1 VTNLSHSLRLL
12 PADSRQA
19 LRSRGKALSGIA
31 VACFCVVFAFA
42 MPAHSQG
49 APNEWTWMGGSNTYR
64 QPGVYGTLGTPA
76 PGNIPSAR
84 GGASRWM
91 DKSGNFWLFGGG
103 AANDLWEFNPSTKE
117 WTWVGGN
124 STGGQG
130 GVYGTLG
137 VPAAGNIPG
146 DRDSTSTW
154 VDKNGNFWLFGGS
167 GSQGY
172 LNDLWEFD
180 PSTNEWAWMSGSE
193 YVDFCYENG
202 FCFVPGLYGT
212 LGTAA
217 AGNVPGSRVGA
228 SSWTDNSGHLWLF
241 GGNGFDANQNDTDL
255 NDLWEFNPSTSEWA
269 WMGGSSTGTLVG
281 NGDGRPGVYGT
292 LGTPAAGN
300 VPGGRSGATSW
311 TDSSG
316 NFWLFGGVGEDAVSA
331 NRYLNDLW
339 KFNVS
344 KKEWTWM
351 GGSSIVG
358 FCDANNFCSQP
369 GIYGRLGTF
378 AASNVPGSRTDAASW
393 ADTSGNFWLFGGVG
407 ADANNYPGDLNDF
420 WEYSPSTNE
429 WAWMGGSSTI
439 PGFGEGQPGI
449 YGMLGTPAPANI
461 PGGRGGAAAWTGN
474 NGDLWM
480 FGGDGFDANGNQ
492 GALND
497 LWENQPG
504 APAPLA
510 SIGSVYPASATAGGA
525 AFYLTI
531 EGMDFIPGA
540 KINFGATALTTLL
553 RSATKLTA
561 EVPASLIATLGTT
574 SITVTTAGG
583 TSNGIPF
590 AIDLPAPTIV
600 SLSPNAEHASGPSF
614 TLIING
620 TNFIPSATAFWW
632 AVPLTTTYVNA
643 NQITAEVPSSYLGDS
658 SKPVPV
664 TVGTVSGRSNAAMF
678 NVLGSVP

>member
-42 MPAHSQG
+42 MPADSQG

-91 DKSGNFWLFGGG
+91 DKSGNFWLFGGVWPSP
-103 AANDLWEFNPSTKE
+103 NDLWEFNPSTKE
-117 WTWVGGN
+117 WTWMGGN

-172 LNDLWEFD
+172 LNELWEFN
-180 PSTNEWAWMSGSE
+180 PLTSEWAWMGGGQSSE
-193 YVDFCYENG
+193 FCYENG
-202 FCFVPGLYGT
+202 FCFMLGVYGT

-217 AGNVPGSRVGA
+217 PGNIPGSRLGA
-228 SSWTDNSGHLWLF
+228 SSWTDSSGHLWLF
-241 GGNGFDANQNDTDL
+241 GGNGFDVNANNADL
-255 NDLWEFNPSTSEWA
+255 NDLWEFDPTTSEWE
-269 WMGGSSTGTLVG
+269 WMGGSDTGSQS
-281 NGDGRPGVYGT
+281 GVYGT
-292 LGTPAAGN
+292 LGTPATGN
-300 VPGGRSGATSW
+300 VPGARSGATSW
-311 TDSSG
+311 TDSNGNFWLFGGGNAPNDLWKFNPSTKEWTWVGGNSTGGQVGVYGTLGVPATGNIPGGRGGTASWIDASG
-316 NFWLFGGVGEDAVSA
+316 NFWLFGG
-331 NRYLNDLW
+331 
-339 KFNVS
+339 F
-344 KKEWTWM
+344 
-351 GGSSIVG
+351 
-358 FCDANNFCSQP
+358 
-369 GIYGRLGTF
+369 
-378 AASNVPGSRTDAASW
+378 
-393 ADTSGNFWLFGGVG
+393 G
-407 ADANNYPGDLNDF
+407 ADANNRSGTLNEF
-420 WEYSPSTNE
+420 WKYSPSTNE
-429 WAWMGGSSTI
+429 WAWMGGSDSV
-439 PGFGEGQPGI
+439 GNSDGQPGI

-531 EGMDFIPGA
+531 EGTDFIPGA

-561 EVPASLIATLGTT
+561 EVPASLIATLGAT

-600 SLSPNAEHASGPSF
+600 SLSPNSEHASGPSF

-620 TNFIPSATAFWW
+620 TNFAPSATAFWW

-664 TVGTVSGRSNAAMF
+664 TVETVSGRSNAAMF